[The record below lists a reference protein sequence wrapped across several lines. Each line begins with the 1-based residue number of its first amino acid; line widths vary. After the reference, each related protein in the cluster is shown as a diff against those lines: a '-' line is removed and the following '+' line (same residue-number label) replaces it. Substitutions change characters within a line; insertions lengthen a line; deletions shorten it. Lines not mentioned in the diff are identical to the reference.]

1 MSEGVAW
8 IAGAIAGITA
18 GLIPFFIARSR
29 QKMGLAWGGFVG
41 CFALGALGG
50 ALLAAPACLI
60 FSVVALMKPAAPD
73 GQTPLNYWSIAI
85 PAGLLMCFTAL
96 GLVAASLPANFITG
110 KITVPIVVIS
120 LFLGGYVASGVTWL
134 ANREAS
140 KSESDDIA
148 ARISSIGN
156 NATPQDEG
164 EK

>member
-18 GLIPFFIARSR
+18 GLIPFFIAQSR
-29 QKMGLAWGGFVG
+29 HNMGLAWGALVG
-41 CFALGALGG
+41 CVVLGAFGG
-50 ALLAAPACLI
+50 ILLAAPACLI
-60 FSVVALMKPAAPD
+60 LAVAALMKPAAPD
-73 GQTPLNYWSIAI
+73 GHTPLHYWSIAI
-85 PAGLLMCFTAL
+85 PAGLLLCLTAL
-96 GLVAASLPANFITG
+96 GLVTVSLPANYITG
-110 KITVPIVVIS
+110 KITVPIVFIS

-134 ANREAS
+134 ANRETS

-156 NATPQDEG
+156 NATSQDKS